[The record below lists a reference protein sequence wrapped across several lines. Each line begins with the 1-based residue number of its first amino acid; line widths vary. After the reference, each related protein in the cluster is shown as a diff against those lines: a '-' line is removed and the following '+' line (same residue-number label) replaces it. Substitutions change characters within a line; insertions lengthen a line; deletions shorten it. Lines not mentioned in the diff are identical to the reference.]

1 MLAAGRVAVIVAIL
15 PCTTSLFIALLYL
28 HVHSICTS
36 VDVDPCTAHHRKKT
50 KQKTYLT
57 FYFLATVDLLC
68 SLQKKAVF
76 GKIKLI
82 IYKGTIYIFI
92 S

>member
-36 VDVDPCTAHHRKKT
+36 VDDGDPCTAYHQNQT
-50 KQKTYLT
+50 KQNKKSYLT
-57 FYFLATVDLLC
+57 FLYFLATVVDLLC
-68 SLQKKAVF
+68 SLQKKPS
-76 GKIKLI
+76 LW
-82 IYKGTIYIFI
+82 
-92 S
+92 

>member
-1 MLAAGRVAVIVAIL
+1 MLIRVRRIIV
-15 PCTTSLFIALLYL
+15 
-28 HVHSICTS
+28 
-36 VDVDPCTAHHRKKT
+36 KKQN
-50 KQKTYLT
+50 KKTYLT

-82 IYKGTIYIFI
+82 IYKDTIYIFI